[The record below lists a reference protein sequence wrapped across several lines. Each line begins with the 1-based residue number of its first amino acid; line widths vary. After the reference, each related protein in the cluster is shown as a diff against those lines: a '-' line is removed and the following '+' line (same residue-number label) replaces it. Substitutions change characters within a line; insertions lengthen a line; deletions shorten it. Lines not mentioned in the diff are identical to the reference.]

1 MATHSHRIT
10 IDASKEDVFQAITT
24 RDGLQGWYTS
34 SVEGD
39 ASHDDEIKLDFQ
51 SKEGPFHWRV
61 NIIKPGATVQW
72 ECLEGP
78 GLSAGG
84 TAVFD
89 LAEQGDGRTSVD
101 LDHTGADE
109 SDEKTKVCNTMWGA
123 LMLHL
128 KKYVE
133 TKRAE
138 PAFH

>member
-1 MATHSHRIT
+1 
-10 IDASKEDVFQAITT
+10 
-24 RDGLQGWYTS
+24 
-34 SVEGD
+34 
-39 ASHDDEIKLDFQ
+39 
-51 SKEGPFHWRV
+51 V

-84 TAVFD
+84 IAVFD

-123 LMLHL
+123 LMQHL